1 MKCFHSPAPSLHFP
15 HRLVMFA
22 DGPEG
27 MGPQEAGGEGAAGVS
42 EQAAERAAEER
53 RQTAAAAKQHRK
65 EERKM
70 KKRDTKLA
78 DIIRSF
84 IQSGGKEDSIAL
96 LLSRLLERNCP
107 PSILLSVLCLNYPEV
122 KEVLEN
128 YLQEEWDV
136 LPDDTPDIE
145 SPQADSMA
153 LAQYGKELS
162 EALSDWTKRIFTHA
176 SFHPMKSILALAHHH
191 GVDHNM
197 IQLSSL
203 MIQHFF
209 KDAGQDIEFDQMK
222 QFSELFWRD
231 ALRRLHQMAEE
242 RGLLPEPDQDP
253 FPGNDE
259 EDWDEDDDD

>member
-1 MKCFHSPAPSLHFP
+1 M
-15 HRLVMFA
+15 
-22 DGPEG
+22 
-27 MGPQEAGGEGAAGVS
+27 
-42 EQAAERAAEER
+42 
-53 RQTAAAAKQHRK
+53 
-65 EERKM
+65 
-70 KKRDTKLA
+70 
-78 DIIRSF
+78 
-84 IQSGGKEDSIAL
+84 
-96 LLSRLLERNCP
+96 
-107 PSILLSVLCLNYPEV
+107 
-122 KEVLEN
+122 LEN

-231 ALRRLHQMAEE
+231 ALRRLHQMA
-242 RGLLPEPDQDP
+242 
-253 FPGNDE
+253 
-259 EDWDEDDDD
+259 